1 MEPTGRPQEGDG
13 TAPGVRPEGLKSV
26 PTAGPLLGPSEPP
39 VSGLPLRSAALP
51 AALTF
56 CAAESVRSS
65 QEAEEGWEVW
75 STGRSDGPL
84 SRGGPNAADHPASG
98 DRFTGK
104 KAGTE
109 QASQRLHGLRL
120 LAASLSLAHPL
131 DHLTSSSRQPPN
143 YPSPL
148 LVCLHSAPEA
158 PLGPAAWGLCPW
170 EDRGPGGVGR

>member
-1 MEPTGRPQEGDG
+1 MGPS
-13 TAPGVRPEGLKSV
+13 PGVARM
-26 PTAGPLLGPSEPP
+26 PLTTQPRG
-39 VSGLPLRSAALP
+39 
-51 AALTF
+51 
-56 CAAESVRSS
+56 
-65 QEAEEGWEVW
+65 
-75 STGRSDGPL
+75 TGSLAR
-84 SRGGPNAADHPASG
+84 RQ
-98 DRFTGK
+98 
-104 KAGTE
+104 E